1 MAKMISLRSGK
12 QCGGFELGKAKREIT
27 KFKRER
33 EKKNGGAN
41 ILNTKPRKYRRRD
54 NSVSPNV

>member
-33 EKKNGGAN
+33 EKKTGG
-41 ILNTKPRKYRRRD
+41 KYFEYKTEKIQKEG
-54 NSVSPNV
+54 